1 MEISAQHQ
9 MARIMAEKEM
19 KTEAPVMVDISAE
32 LSIVEEAVDAEEE
45 LPAVA
50 SGKMLVLL
58 RIIPDQIFNFCTKQY
73 NSKSSKL
80 KKRWS
85 FVTKNYLE
93 VKIMWKN
100 FERTGICCNFFICS

>member
-1 MEISAQHQ
+1 
-9 MARIMAEKEM
+9 MAEKEM

-32 LSIVEEAVDAEEE
+32 LSIVEEAVDVDAGEE
-45 LPAVA
+45 LLAAA

-93 VKIMWKN
+93 VKIM
-100 FERTGICCNFFICS
+100 